1 MILHKP
7 INTKIKVLYFAC
19 RNRSITIWYHPHLPC
34 RKRYTRMNKPVSW
47 HQAEFQS
54 SGLHF
59 RMRTHCRT
67 VKQAL
72 SSLNSLWIYVKRVRS
87 VYESKVKLEFIMPRP
102 FSTPSFAQ
110 TCMSGQ
116 YTVSQEPGNK
126 ETRCKSSGAP
136 VQNSKTGRIPGLLHG
151 RLGVVDVVWQDA
163 LLGWQTHQGQPTPS
177 CRYHKSEIPV
187 RVKLYKSKAS
197 TLLPTILA
205 SLMVCVDVAMHQLSY
220 TQHGEARAPTAQISM
235 SMEKL
240 CRGTF
245 QPIRL
250 SNEKSLVTIALLV
263 FQAKSSCLGP
273 FMM

>member
-1 MILHKP
+1 MTSGRVSILGA
-7 INTKIKVLYFAC
+7 Y
-19 RNRSITIWYHPHLPC
+19 
-34 RKRYTRMNKPVSW
+34 
-47 HQAEFQS
+47 
-54 SGLHF
+54 F

-87 VYESKVKLEFIMPRP
+87 VYESKAKLEFIMPRP

-177 CRYHKSEIPV
+177 CRCHKSEIPV
-187 RVKLYKSKAS
+187 RVGLYKSKAS

-205 SLMVCVDVAMHQLSY
+205 SLMVCVMLRCISCLTPNMVWLGHPQLRSRCLWRSFVV
-220 TQHGEARAPTAQISM
+220 E
-235 SMEKL
+235 
-240 CRGTF
+240 
-245 QPIRL
+245 L
-250 SNEKSLVTIALLV
+250 SNPFAYWTKSPWLLLL
-263 FQAKSSCLGP
+263 CLFSRRNPRG
-273 FMM
+273 